1 VKNEETILESGDRI
15 QRPRFDPEG
24 GKSTPKGENTPVES
38 STQNTSSKTGISR
51 RSFLKGTGTSAAG
64 LATVGFQFPVA
75 TAKEQNAAESAV
87 GPGPVPMTLQV
98 NDRIY
103 TLRLE
108 PRVTLASALRD
119 HLDLTGTKLIC
130 DRGACGGCTVLLDGE
145 PVVSCMVLAI
155 TAQGKAI
162 RTIEGPA
169 KSDEQLDPLKAAFI
183 AHDALQCGYCTPGML
198 MSCRVLLDRAPQPP
212 LAEIKTAVSGNVCRC
227 GTYPHVFAAVLAASG
242 QDPQLVRG

>member
-1 VKNEETILESGDRI
+1 M
-15 QRPRFDPEG
+15 
-24 GKSTPKGENTPVES
+24 PKGKNTPVER
-38 STQNTSSKTGISR
+38 STQNTSSKTSISR
-51 RSFLKGTGTSAAG
+51 RSFLKGTGAGAAG
-64 LATVGFQFPVA
+64 LTAVRFQLPVA
-75 TAKEQNAAESAV
+75 AAKEQNAAESAV
-87 GPGPVPMTLQV
+87 GPDPVPVTLRV
-98 NDRIY
+98 NDRPY

-119 HLDLTGTKLIC
+119 HLDLSGTKLIC

-145 PVVSCMVLAI
+145 PVVSCMVLAV

-162 RTIEGPA
+162 RTVEGLA
-169 KSDEQLDPLKAAFI
+169 KSDEQLDPVQAAFI

-198 MSCRVLLDRAPQPP
+198 MSCRALLDRTPQPT
-212 LAEIKTAVSGNVCRC
+212 LAEIKTAVSGNVCRG

>member
-1 VKNEETILESGDRI
+1 M
-15 QRPRFDPEG
+15 
-24 GKSTPKGENTPVES
+24 PKGGNTPVES
-38 STQNTSSKTGISR
+38 STQNTSSKTSISR
-51 RSFLKGTGTSAAG
+51 RSFLKGTGAGAAG
-64 LATVGFQFPVA
+64 LAAVGFQFPVA

-87 GPGPVPMTLQV
+87 GPDPVPVTLRV
-98 NDRIY
+98 NDRTY

-108 PRVTLASALRD
+108 PRVTLASALRN

-145 PVVSCMVLAI
+145 PVVSCMVLAV

-162 RTIEGPA
+162 RTVEGLA
-169 KSDEQLDPLKAAFI
+169 KSDEQLNPLQAAFI

-198 MSCRVLLDRAPQPP
+198 MSCRALLDRIPRPT
-212 LAEIKTAVSGNVCRC
+212 LAEIKAAVSGNVCRC
-227 GTYPHVFAAVLAASG
+227 GTYPHVFAAVLTASG

>member
-1 VKNEETILESGDRI
+1 
-15 QRPRFDPEG
+15 
-24 GKSTPKGENTPVES
+24 
-38 STQNTSSKTGISR
+38 
-51 RSFLKGTGTSAAG
+51 
-64 LATVGFQFPVA
+64 VGFQSPVA

-87 GPGPVPMTLQV
+87 GPDPVPMTLRV
-98 NDRIY
+98 NDRTY
-103 TLRLE
+103 TFRLE

-145 PVVSCMVLAI
+145 PVVSCMVLAV

-162 RTIEGPA
+162 RTVEGLA
-169 KSDEQLDPLKAAFI
+169 KSDEQLDSLQVAFI

-198 MSCRVLLDRAPQPP
+198 MSCRALLNRSPKPT

>member
-1 VKNEETILESGDRI
+1 MRKKEFNSQEAASSR
-15 QRPRFDPEG
+15 RRFDPEG
-24 GKSTPKGENTPVES
+24 GKSMPKGGNTPEEN
-38 STQNTSSKTGISR
+38 STHSISSKTAISR
-51 RSFLKGTGTSAAG
+51 RSFLKGTGAGAAG
-64 LATVGFQFPVA
+64 LAAVGFQLPVA

-87 GPGPVPMTLQV
+87 GPDPVPVTLRV
-98 NDRIY
+98 NDRTY

-145 PVVSCMVLAI
+145 PVVSCMVLAV

-162 RTIEGPA
+162 RTVEGLA
-169 KSDEQLDPLKAAFI
+169 KNDEQLDPLQEAFI
-183 AHDALQCGYCTPGML
+183 AYDALQCGYCTPGML
-198 MSCRVLLDRAPQPP
+198 MSCRALLDRTPQPT
-212 LAEIKTAVSGNVCRC
+212 LTEIKTAVSGNVCRC

>member
-1 VKNEETILESGDRI
+1 M
-15 QRPRFDPEG
+15 
-24 GKSTPKGENTPVES
+24 PKGKNTPVES

-51 RSFLKGTGTSAAG
+51 RSFLKGTGAGAAG
-64 LATVGFQFPVA
+64 LAAVGLQFPVA

-87 GPGPVPMTLQV
+87 GPDPVPITLQV
-98 NDRIY
+98 NDRAY

-145 PVVSCMVLAI
+145 PVVSCMVLAV

-162 RTIEGPA
+162 RTVEGLA
-169 KSDEQLDPLKAAFI
+169 KNDEQLDPLQEAFI

-198 MSCRVLLDRAPQPP
+198 MSCRALLDRTPQPT

>member
-1 VKNEETILESGDRI
+1 M
-15 QRPRFDPEG
+15 
-24 GKSTPKGENTPVES
+24 PKRGNTPVES
-38 STQNTSSKTGISR
+38 STQNTSSKTSISR
-51 RSFLKGTGTSAAG
+51 RSFLKGTGAGAAG
-64 LATVGFQFPVA
+64 FAAVGFQLPVA

-87 GPGPVPMTLQV
+87 GPDPVPMTLRV
-98 NDRIY
+98 NDHTY

-145 PVVSCMVLAI
+145 PVVSCMVLAV

-162 RTIEGPA
+162 RTVEGLA
-169 KSDEQLDPLKAAFI
+169 KNDEQLDSLQAAFI

-198 MSCRVLLDRAPQPP
+198 MSCRALLNRNPKPSLP
-212 LAEIKTAVSGNVCRC
+212 EIKAAVSGNVCRC
-227 GTYPHVFAAVLAASG
+227 GTYPHIFAAVLTASG
-242 QDPQLVRG
+242 QDPQQVRG